1 MLAHTLRFPLT
12 LLILQMSLAVLSSV
26 ERPSVQAH
34 LSDPSTSVLSA
45 KMASPERGLQKYHC
59 VGDVIAC
66 SNSQDGAASREN
78 RTQACRNTTFAEWDS

>member
-12 LLILQMSLAVLSSV
+12 LLILQMSLQCL
-26 ERPSVQAH
+26 QAH
-34 LSDPSTSVLSA
+34 LFDPSPSVLSA
-45 KMASPERGLQKYHC
+45 KMASLERGLQKYHC

-78 RTQACRNTTFAEWDS
+78 RIQACRNTTLLSGDS